1 MRLTPSL
8 ALLIALVPFAHAAR
22 TPEEAKEAEK
32 IEKLGGKV
40 TVDESLPE
48 AARLRVTFKRV
59 DDKAAANLKGLKRI
73 AALTVEDAS
82 GLTDKTL
89 AVIGTLTH
97 LRELSLFDPA
107 MTNTGMAALK
117 GLKELRKLYLIDAD
131 KVSDSG
137 VAALKGCDKLE
148 ELDLS
153 GSAIT
158 NAAGATFKTLTAL
171 KLLAVN
177 KTKFGDPGVA
187 QLKEL
192 KDLKKLEAV
201 ATEVSGKA
209 AMGLEEAIKGV
220 RVRR

>member
-1 MRLTPSL
+1 MRLIPSL
-8 ALLIALVPFAHAAR
+8 ALFAALVPFAHAGR

-48 AARLRVTFKRV
+48 AARVRVVFKTL
-59 DDKAAANLKGLKRI
+59 DDKTAASLKGLKRI

-82 GLTDKTL
+82 GTTDKTL
-89 AVIGTLTH
+89 AVLGTLTGV
-97 LRELSLFDPA
+97 RELSLTDPK
-107 MTNTGMAALK
+107 MTNTGMTALK

-137 VAALKGCDKLE
+137 VAVLKGSVKLE

-153 GSAIT
+153 GSAVT
-158 NAAGATFKTLTAL
+158 SGAGATFKTLTAL

-177 KTKFGDPGVA
+177 KTKFGDAGVA

-201 ATEVSGKA
+201 AAEVSEKGAK
-209 AMGLEEAIKGV
+209 GLEEGIKGV